1 MPAAKNTFQKII
13 ARLRKHFGA
22 PKPPQAT
29 DPFEIIVFDNIAYLV
44 DDARREA
51 TFDLLRKTVGLR
63 PVDIVAAPVEKVINV
78 TKLGGIHPEPR
89 AYRLKECAQIVL
101 NDFGGNLHQ
110 ALTQPLAK
118 ASKALRQ
125 FPAIGEPGAEKI
137 LLFTKTFPVLALE
150 SNGLRVM
157 LRLGFG
163 EEKKNYSASYKSVR
177 EAVADQIG
185 HDCDYLIEAHQLLR
199 RHGKE
204 ICKTTNPHCDDC
216 PINSYC
222 AYYANL

>member
-1 MPAAKNTFQKII
+1 MPAKQNLQKII
-13 ARLRKHFGA
+13 ARLKQHFGE
-22 PKPPQAT
+22 PTPPVTQ
-29 DPFEIIVFDNIAYLV
+29 DPFEIIIYDNIAYLV

-51 TFDLLRKTVGLR
+51 AFALLGKNVGLR
-63 PVDIVAAPVEKVINV
+63 PVDIAAAPIEKVLEA

-89 AYRLKECAQIVL
+89 AHRLKECAQIVL
-101 NDFGGNLHQ
+101 NDFGGDLGQ
-110 ALTQPLAK
+110 TVKLPLPNAI
-118 ASKALRQ
+118 KALRQ
-125 FPAIGEPGAEKI
+125 FPSIAEPGAEKI
-137 LLFTKTFPVLALE
+137 LLFSKTYPVLALE

-185 HDCDYLIEAHQLLR
+185 RDCDDLIVAHQLLR

-204 ICKTTNPHCDDC
+204 ICKTNNPHCDEC
-216 PINSYC
+216 PINRYC
-222 AYYANL
+222 EYYARR